1 MQIVSLGKFL
11 DSRRPIDH
19 DETINL
25 LKSFISNPPEQFGI
39 KEFNKSKAR
48 FQLSMAVKT
57 QLYILAAEGI
67 QRTQREL
74 ARKIDSLFRTKKDEL
89 SRQEILLLG
98 ACLRRLG
105 LEYRQRFDRYL
116 CFPQGN

>member
-39 KEFNKSKAR
+39 KEFNKSKAK
-48 FQLSMAVKT
+48 FQLSMAAKT

-74 ARKIDSLFRTKKDEL
+74 GRKIDNLFRAKKDEL

-105 LEYRQRFDRYL
+105 LEYRQCFERYR